1 MHDRSYIFADTETT
15 DASPTATVVEVG
27 WIRTDEHF
35 NILDTVQSLIDPQQ
49 MISPGASG
57 IHGLVNADVQ
67 DAPTLKE
74 YFTEDDPTC
83 FGRLLPDNVVV
94 IGHRISFD
102 MRFLAPYFQSPP
114 QELCTLRWARKLYP
128 HADDHKLSTLIFALD
143 LPRSAGAHRV
153 LADVMSAYYLAQ
165 HICERTGMTL
175 PQLAEAS
182 AEPLEI
188 HTFPFGKHKG
198 VPFVDV
204 PRSYLQWAQR
214 EMKDLDGDMLYSI
227 DLQLNKKNK
236 K

>member
-1 MHDRSYIFADTETT
+1 MTDKTYIFADTETT
-15 DASPTATVVEVG
+15 DAGPNASVCEVG
-27 WIRTDEHF
+27 WIRTDAAF
-35 NILDTVQSLIDPQQ
+35 NIIETVQSLIDPQQ

-67 DAPTLKE
+67 DAPTLDE
-74 YFTEDDPTC
+74 YFTVTDPSC
-83 FGRLLPDNVVV
+83 FGKLFPDNVVV
-94 IGHRISFD
+94 TGHRISFD
-102 MRFLAPYFQSPP
+102 MRFLAPYFLEPP
-114 QELCTLRWARKLYP
+114 QELCTLRWARRLYP
-128 HADDHKLSTLIFALD
+128 HADDHKLSTLIFALG

-182 AEPLEI
+182 VAPMEI

-198 VPFVDV
+198 VPFADV

-227 DLQLNKKNK
+227 DLHINKKKNK
-236 K
+236 